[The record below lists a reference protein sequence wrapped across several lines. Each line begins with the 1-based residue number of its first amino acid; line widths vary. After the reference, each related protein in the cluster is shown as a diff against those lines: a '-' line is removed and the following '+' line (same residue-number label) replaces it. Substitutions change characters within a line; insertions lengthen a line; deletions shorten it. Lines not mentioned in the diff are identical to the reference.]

1 MKRHLSIW
9 MLMARSTIYKVL
21 GLFLGLIAADG
32 ALFALMPWIE
42 EQKVRSVASLAPGAS
57 VAVELERMFQYFPVV
72 FGVCLLA
79 LTAVLCLNGC
89 EFSAKQGY
97 TLRRLRVSQR
107 EIFLWQAAH
116 NAVCYLLLWAVQTGV
131 VFVLCR
137 YYVAHYQEMTM
148 WYPDMVNDQ
157 TMVLAF
163 YRNSF
168 LHSLLP
174 LADVWRWVRNAVGCA
189 ALGVCAAAFP
199 VRQRRGHK
207 SVAAPIL
214 AVLSALFFVQPM
226 GYNSS
231 GSFVDESASP
241 IAKEI
246 MGLRVLGND
255 GVAMVMLVFV
265 AALALYAL
273 RGGAEDEEA

>member
-107 EIFLWQAAH
+107 EIFAWQMIH
-116 NAVCYLLLWAVQTGV
+116 NAVCYLLLWAVQAGV
-131 VFVLCR
+131 AFAVCR
-137 YYVAHYQEMTM
+137 AYTAR
-148 WYPDMVNDQ
+148 YPDWVNSQ
-157 TMVLAF
+157 TVFLAF

-174 LADVWRWVRNAVGCA
+174 LADVWRYVRNAVLCVT
-189 ALGVCAAAFP
+189 LGMCAAAFP
-199 VRQRRGHK
+199 VLQRRGRR
-207 SVAAPIL
+207 SGGAVIL
-214 AVLSALFFVQPM
+214 AVTTAVYFGQPVASGDFATIGAALLVTAFAM
-226 GYNSS
+226 
-231 GSFVDESASP
+231 
-241 IAKEI
+241 
-246 MGLRVLGND
+246 MRVLE
-255 GVAMVMLVFV
+255 VSK
-265 AALALYAL
+265 
-273 RGGAEDEEA
+273 DEEA